1 MYTEIKKNEK
11 KLFSLLF
18 VAAQQPEQ
26 LLPQNQKNPH
36 RQIIVIKCLSFEYI
50 R

>member
-26 LLPQNQKNPH
+26 PAATEPEKPAQANNCH
-36 RQIIVIKCLSFEYI
+36 
-50 R
+50 